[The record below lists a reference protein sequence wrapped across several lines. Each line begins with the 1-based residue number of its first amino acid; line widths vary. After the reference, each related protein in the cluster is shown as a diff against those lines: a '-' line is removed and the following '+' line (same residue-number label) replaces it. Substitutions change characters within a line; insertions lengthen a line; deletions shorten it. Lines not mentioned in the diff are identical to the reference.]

1 MSIRLKIFVVFV
13 ACFAASGVFAL
24 DFSINSGSVVD
35 AKTLS
40 VQAKAE
46 ELFERGDYKRAH
58 FIYRHELAPIGDKYA
73 QYMVGFMSLTGLGVK
88 EDPVLACAW
97 YRLAA
102 ERKAPEFV
110 AVRDE
115 LMAQF
120 DAVDID
126 RADEIYLRLRRQ
138 YSDVMLRMRLVRGD
152 YESMIESSTGSRM
165 GAPTSPVTIVRPR
178 AGTSM
183 SGDAYYGQIHRRM
196 QKHLDHITATLDI
209 EPVNADL
216 AVDELAD
223 LERKVDAFVALV
235 DDR

>member
-1 MSIRLKIFVVFV
+1 MSIRRKIFVVFV
-13 ACFAASGVFAL
+13 ACLAASGAFAL
-24 DFSINSGSVVD
+24 EYSVKTGSVLD

-46 ELFERGDYKRAH
+46 ELFQRGDYKRAH

-73 QYMVGFMSLTGLGVK
+73 QYMVGFMSLAGLGVK

-120 DAVDID
+120 DAVDMEL
-126 RADEIYLRLRRQ
+126 ADEIYLRLRRQ
-138 YSDVMLRMRLVRGD
+138 YSDIVLRMRLVRDD

-165 GAPTSPVTIVRPR
+165 GSPISAVTIVRPR

-183 SGDAYYGQIHRRM
+183 SGDAYYGQVHRRM
-196 QKHLDHITATLDI
+196 QKHLDHITATLEI

-216 AVDELAD
+216 VVDELAD
-223 LERKVDAFVALV
+223 LERQVDAFVALI